1 MLKGREKLAS
11 VSDEMRII
19 PVIIAHIESISVC
32 NHIGAK
38 VFER

>member
-19 PVIIAHIESISVC
+19 PIVIAHKAVLPLEE
-32 NHIGAK
+32 AMA
-38 VFER
+38 FL